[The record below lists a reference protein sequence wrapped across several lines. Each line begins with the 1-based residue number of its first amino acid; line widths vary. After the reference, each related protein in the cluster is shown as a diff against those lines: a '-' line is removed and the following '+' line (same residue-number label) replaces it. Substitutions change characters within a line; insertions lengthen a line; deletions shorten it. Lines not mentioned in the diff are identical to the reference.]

1 MLRKLKN
8 LFYFPVAH
16 YFRFFAKIRLLLW
29 KPKII
34 VVTGSSGKTT
44 LLHLL
49 EAQLGNHARY
59 SHHANSAYGIPFDIL
74 GLMRKDLTISEWPS
88 LILSAPLKIFNTPY
102 KEKLYIVEADCDRP
116 GEGSFLGTLLKPDV
130 TIWLSVGR
138 THSMNFDTSVQSKSF
153 TSTYDAI
160 AHEFGYFLEH
170 TSSLV
175 VVNGDS
181 RFITKQLVRTEAS
194 AELITKNKLEK
205 YSVSRNYT
213 EFRIHGSLYKIPAVL
228 PEETFY
234 SIEAA
239 NVLVKYLKMNI
250 NPSFSNLYLPPGR
263 SSVFKGIKNTTIIDS
278 SYNTSFDGMVSM
290 MKLLKVYPGDKKW
303 AVVGDILEQ
312 GKEEQEEHEK
322 LAATIALA
330 KPNKVILIG
339 PRVSQYTYPKLKL
352 LMGKDRIEKFTTPKE
367 ALLYLENTI
376 EGGETILFKGA
387 RFLEG
392 IIEHLLEDKNDMKKL
407 CRREKIWHIR
417 REQWGL

>member
-8 LFYFPVAH
+8 LCYFPVAH

-29 KPKII
+29 KPRII

-49 EAQLGNHARY
+49 EAQLQDQARY
-59 SHHANSAYGIPFDIL
+59 SHRANSAYGIPFDIL
-74 GLMRKDLTISEWPS
+74 GLKRKDLTMSEWPA
-88 LILSAPLKIFNTPY
+88 LFLSAPFKIFNTPY

-116 GEGSFLGTLLKPDV
+116 GEGSFLGTLLKPEV
-130 TIWLSVGR
+130 TIWLSSSR
-138 THSMNFDTSVQSKSF
+138 THSMNFDKSVE
-153 TSTYDAI
+153 DAI
-160 AHEFGYFLEH
+160 AHEFGYFLAY

-181 RFITKQLVRTEAS
+181 RFIAKQLVRTKAS
-194 AELITKNKLEK
+194 VELITKDKLKK

-213 EFRIHGSLYKIPAVL
+213 EFRINGSLYKIDVLL

-234 SIEAA
+234 SIEAV
-239 NVLVKYLKMNI
+239 NVLAKYLKI
-250 NPSFSNLYLPPGR
+250 PIDPSFSNLYLPPAR

-278 SYNTSFDGMVSM
+278 SYNTSLDGMTSM
-290 MKLLKVYPGDKKW
+290 MQLLKVYPGDKKW

-312 GKEEQEEHEK
+312 GTVEQEEHEK
-322 LAATIALA
+322 LAAIIALA

-352 LMGKDRIEKFTTPKE
+352 SMGEDQLEKFTMPKE
-367 ALLYLENTI
+367 ALDYVKNNI

-392 IIEHLLEDKNDMKKL
+392 IIEHLLEDKNDMKRL
-407 CRREKIWHIR
+407 CRREKIWQIR
-417 REQWGL
+417 RKQWGL